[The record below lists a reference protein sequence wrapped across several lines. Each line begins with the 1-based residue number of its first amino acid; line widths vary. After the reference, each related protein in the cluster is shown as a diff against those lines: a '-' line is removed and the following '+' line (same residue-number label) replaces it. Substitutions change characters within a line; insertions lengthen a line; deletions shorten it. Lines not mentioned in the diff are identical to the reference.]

1 MQIRFQNSPVETSKM
16 STTEL
21 RANFLITELMKQDQI
36 NLVYSHY
43 DRMIVGGVVPGK
55 NKIELAN
62 EGELKANYFLE
73 RRELGIINGTG
84 GFQATAF
91 CDRTKTRITGLDL
104 KFVVSEWDEGDNEE

>member
-21 RANFLITELMKQDQI
+21 RANFLITDLMKQDQI

-73 RRELGIINGTG
+73 RRELGIINVGGKGTV
-84 GFQATAF
+84 
-91 CDRTKTRITGLDL
+91 KPIT
-104 KFVVSEWDEGDNEE
+104 N